1 MAGRKTIREG
11 SFAKDAAAKRYFGR
25 KEVFADLCSAF
36 LFRQR
41 GRLKPSML
49 RPMPTE
55 YSELMSGMAGTYGS
69 LKRERDLAFQ
79 AYTDGDRGYALVCA
93 EFQSTPDSS
102 MPVRVMEYDSLGYA
116 CQLRQGTGGSPGKV
130 LPISTI
136 VVNIGREAWKGPA
149 SLHGMFPEVDDFVR
163 ANVPDYPIRVYDPR
177 TEDTK
182 ILDALYTDL
191 KTVSYLFRFSDRGDL
206 LAQMYGGDRSSSLG
220 RDGVDLVN
228 VCLDMNLNEPEE
240 GRRLEMCKA
249 VEDLKAMGR
258 AEGRMEGI
266 RKGIKQGIE
275 IVAAK
280 ALRNKMTP
288 SDVHEITGLEV
299 ARILEIAKE
308 IGLGANC

>member
-1 MAGRKTIREG
+1 MHAFWRLQRKSGWAQI
-11 SFAKDAAAKRYFGR
+11 
-25 KEVFADLCSAF
+25 ADSC
-36 LFRQR
+36 
-41 GRLKPSML
+41 
-49 RPMPTE
+49 
-55 YSELMSGMAGTYGS
+55 
-69 LKRERDLAFQ
+69 
-79 AYTDGDRGYALVCA
+79 
-93 EFQSTPDSS
+93 
-102 MPVRVMEYDSLGYA
+102 
-116 CQLRQGTGGSPGKV
+116 
-130 LPISTI
+130 
-136 VVNIGREAWKGPA
+136 
-149 SLHGMFPEVDDFVR
+149 
-163 ANVPDYPIRVYDPR
+163 
-177 TEDTK
+177 
-182 ILDALYTDL
+182 
-191 KTVSYLFRFSDRGDL
+191 FSDRGDL

-258 AEGRMEGI
+258 AEGRMEGRAEGRMEGI